1 MSNRHNVFISYHHE
15 NDEKYKEK
23 FEELF
28 SDIYDIL
35 ETKAVNDGDIK
46 PNLNTETIR
55 QKIRDKFIRQATV
68 TIVLIGS
75 ETWKR
80 KYVDWEISS
89 SISDTKSNS
98 RTGLLGIILPT
109 YPREDPQKYNRCTIP
124 PRLYDNVECRFA
136 KIHNWS
142 EDPSTVQSWIH
153 KAFTCRTQIDPDN
166 SRDLFGRN
174 RSGDSDGW
182 C

>member
-15 NDEKYKEK
+15 NDEEYKER
-23 FEELF
+23 FEYLF

-35 ETKAVNDGDIK
+35 ETKAVNDGDID
-46 PNLNTETIR
+46 PNLDTDTIR
-55 QKIRDKFIRQATV
+55 QKIRDENIRQATV

-89 SISDTKSNS
+89 SIRKTKLNS

-109 YPREDPQKYNRCTIP
+109 YPRKNTQEYNPCTIP
-124 PRLYDNVECRFA
+124 PRLYDNVECGFA
-136 KIHNWS
+136 KIYNWT
-142 EDPSTVQSWIH
+142 ENQGIVQSWIH
-153 KAFTCRTQIDPDN
+153 EAFTRRTQINPDN
-166 SRDLFGRN
+166 SSESFGKN
-174 RSGDSDGW
+174 RSGDRW